1 MHMKNRQSNRQRL
14 NNESYML
21 WSKSAGAA
29 LSLRKMWHAHA
40 RLLCAVTLTVPVML
54 LTGCATKAPQPCS
67 VPAAVTMPALSQ
79 PMPKQSYSLSAQQS
93 FKRWQGMLTD
103 TPATLKP

>member
-1 MHMKNRQSNRQRL
+1 MQVKNRQSRQQQLR
-14 NNESYML
+14 NANYML
-21 WSKSAGAA
+21 WSKSAVLA

-40 RLLCAVTLTVPVML
+40 RLLCVGMLTVPVML
-54 LTGCATKAPQPCS
+54 LTACAHNQTQPC
-67 VPAAVTMPALSQ
+67 PAPEAVTMPVLSQ

-103 TPATLKP
+103 TPATP

>member
-1 MHMKNRQSNRQRL
+1 MKNRQSKQRRL

-21 WSKSAGAA
+21 WSKSAVLA

-40 RLLCAVTLTVPVML
+40 RLLYAVTLTVPVML
-54 LTGCATKAPQPCS
+54 LTGCAHNPTPPCKAPE
-67 VPAAVTMPALSQ
+67 VVTMPALSQ

-103 TPATLKP
+103 TPATP

>member
-1 MHMKNRQSNRQRL
+1 MQVKNRQSKQQQLRNA
-14 NNESYML
+14 NYML
-21 WSKSAGAA
+21 WSKSAVMA

-40 RLLCAVTLTVPVML
+40 RLLYAGMLTVPVML
-54 LTGCATKAPQPCS
+54 LTGCAHNQKQPCKAPE
-67 VPAAVTMPALSQ
+67 VVTMPALSQ

-103 TPATLKP
+103 TPATP